1 MSPGFAKELHV
12 SDHHFHRELQPWLTG
27 VLIGGEIYLFDCS
40 LGVPVPGPEQQGIA
54 TLAQARR
61 DASVLRRL
69 NVPGWFEY
77 PIQKDSVQQCA
88 ALLMIEP
95 ETFCQRFKSLE
106 RGLVGDNRMVLFEDI
121 ETTAAELEKVNGVAT
136 VRIWDVP

>member
-1 MSPGFAKELHV
+1 MTFRGAGYRQTPYLTLFRGTGDGLQRSILFANLCRQASLKSCML
-12 SDHHFHRELQPWLTG
+12 STTTSTGELQPWLTG

-69 NVPGWFEY
+69 NVPAGLS
-77 PIQKDSVQQCA
+77 I
-88 ALLMIEP
+88 
-95 ETFCQRFKSLE
+95 RFK
-106 RGLVGDNRMVLFEDI
+106 
-121 ETTAAELEKVNGVAT
+121 KT
-136 VRIWDVP
+136 VFSNAQRC